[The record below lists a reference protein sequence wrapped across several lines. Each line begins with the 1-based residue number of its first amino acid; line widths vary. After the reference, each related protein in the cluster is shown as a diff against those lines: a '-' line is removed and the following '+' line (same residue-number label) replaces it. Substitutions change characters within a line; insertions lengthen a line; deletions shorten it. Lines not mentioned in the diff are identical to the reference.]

1 MLYWRNLTSLT
12 QGTVFSILELQSAA
26 FVMNNVQIS
35 DFPLK
40 RSFVHP
46 VPHEERRTVSP
57 YNLSM
62 REKSNLVLGEL
73 SLTVDVHRPRTRK
86 FWPSVDS
93 QLAFNHTTDYSSRRY
108 DVYFLWLERKSNRGW
123 HLKHWSNDK
132 CTQHVKTVRPL
143 YKLSSVRTDQIPEE
157 NIG

>member
-12 QGTVFSILELQSAA
+12 HGTVFSILELQSAA
-26 FVMNNVQIS
+26 FVMNNVQLS

-40 RSFVHP
+40 RPFVHP
-46 VPHEERRTVSP
+46 VPHEERRAVSP
-57 YNLSM
+57 YHLSR

-73 SLTVDVHRPRTRK
+73 SVTVDVHRQRTRE
-86 FWPSVDS
+86 FWTSVDS

-108 DVYFLWLERKSNRGW
+108 DVYLLWLERKASRGRY
-123 HLKHWSNDK
+123 LKHWSSDK
-132 CTQHVKTVRPL
+132 WFQRVKTVRPL
-143 YKLSSVRTDQIPEE
+143 YILSSRLTDQVPEE